1 MGLVT
6 CVTLLYSFPTVQ
18 SLHRIEGCTREG
30 CFIRSQ
36 PLYLDTILEWGWEE
50 GRCFSGAA
58 MPSQAFSHALGG
70 RVWKASCWGL
80 PLGCLCNGPQV
91 LINAPAKSCQHTHQ
105 QLLIIS
111 SWNDARSW
119 EKAAPLTSGRNL
131 NFNTRSKRLTLRKL
145 PGTKC
150 TFLGGSDLVCQ
161 SLMLIPHTL
170 VYEIQA
176 ESFDSL
182 QVAQLWFAVILWNAI
197 RNTKDPINDLSLKA

>member
-1 MGLVT
+1 MYSWG
-6 CVTLLYSFPTVQ
+6 LLYQKPAAVLWHDTGVGLRRRKVFLWGSYAKPSFLPCFRGKG
-18 SLHRIEGCTREG
+18 LEG
-30 CFIRSQ
+30 
-36 PLYLDTILEWGWEE
+36 IL
-50 GRCFSGAA
+50 
-58 MPSQAFSHALGG
+58 L
-70 RVWKASCWGL
+70 RVI
-80 PLGCLCNGPQV
+80 GCLCNGPQV
-91 LINAPAKSCQHTHQ
+91 LIDAPAKSCQHTRQ
-105 QLLIIS
+105 RLLIIS

-150 TFLGGSDLVCQ
+150 MFLGGSDLVFQ

-197 RNTKDPINDLSLKA
+197 RNTKGPINDISLKA